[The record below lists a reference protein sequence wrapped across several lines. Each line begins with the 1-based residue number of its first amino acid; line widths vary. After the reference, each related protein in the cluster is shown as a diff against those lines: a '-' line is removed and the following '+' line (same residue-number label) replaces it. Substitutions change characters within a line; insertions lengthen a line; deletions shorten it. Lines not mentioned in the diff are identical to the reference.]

1 MRIRKGVYILL
12 VCLCLFAAGYSLV
25 QILTQMAQYREGE
38 EAYASLADQVV
49 QFSEPEELPQQQ
61 QEETEPVSADPWP
74 EVDFDTLQSINPDV
88 IGWLYGPDTGVNYPV
103 VQGDDNAFYLTHL
116 YDRSANSAGS
126 LFLDYR
132 AGALAGSRHWV
143 IYGHYMNNGTMF
155 ADLLKYKEQ
164 SYYEEHPEFFLILP
178 EGRYRVELFS
188 GYVAEVKAD
197 AWRMSFSGEEDYQ
210 AWLAARKSAS
220 CFESSVQPGPEDQV
234 LTLSTCSYEFSNA
247 RFVLHGILHKE

>member
-12 VCLCLFAAGYSLV
+12 VCLCLFAAGDSLV
-25 QILTQMAQYREGE
+25 HILTQMAQYREGE

-49 QFSEPEELPQQQ
+49 QFSEPEELPVPQ
-61 QEETEPVSADPWP
+61 QEETEPVSAAPWP
-74 EVDFDTLQSINPDV
+74 GVDFDTLQSINPDV

-178 EGRYRVELFS
+178 EGRYRVDLFS
-188 GYVAEVKAD
+188 GYVAEVKA
-197 AWRMSFSGEEDYQ
+197 AGAEVIVAGSAVFG
-210 AWLAARKSAS
+210 AADRRAAVAALRERTK
-220 CFESSVQPGPEDQV
+220 
-234 LTLSTCSYEFSNA
+234 
-247 RFVLHGILHKE
+247 